1 VRAALAS
8 GGCTLAGTARGLG
21 VSTRTMQRRLAAEG
35 TSFAAVVDAL
45 RRELACTYL
54 DRRVPIPEIAALLG
68 YADGTAFHHAFRRWT
83 GSTPLAYAGRVAQR

>member
-1 VRAALAS
+1 
-8 GGCTLAGTARGLG
+8 
-21 VSTRTMQRRLAAEG
+21 MQRRLEAEG

-45 RRELACTYL
+45 RRELACAYL

-83 GSTPLAYAGRVAQR
+83 GSTPLAYASRAARH